1 MSGSE
6 RIGVGFIGTGDIA
19 RVHRAALLK
28 CDGADLVAV
37 YDILPERCA
46 AFVQD
51 SAARVCESAY
61 ELVNLPEV
69 DVVFVLTSLQAHFE
83 NAMTAIGAG
92 KHTFVEKPVS
102 LSKKEVRQMITAAQA
117 EHVLCVPGHNYIHS
131 APLKNTRELVQGGKL
146 GEIYGLWIFFMLSLP
161 PEICARIPGVLR
173 EVMIHH
179 FYSLLFLLGKPETV
193 FATTSDPRGLGRHKE
208 DQALVVCKMRNGALA
223 HLFGSFCADDLTS
236 EPWTVKFKVVGSEG
250 ATAHS
255 WSDSRLRSRPQP
267 IWDLPSYW
275 DTFVE
280 EDRYFI
286 DHCVRRNEP
295 PLSSMD
301 DVLTC
306 LDILHAAEGSIESG
320 SVQRL

>member
-173 EVMIHH
+173 A
-179 FYSLLFLLGKPETV
+179 Y
-193 FATTSDPRGLGRHKE
+193 
-208 DQALVVCKMRNGALA
+208 QALGHGGWVWPTIG
-223 HLFGSFCADDLTS
+223 F
-236 EPWTVKFKVVGSEG
+236 VVGASGLITLDGYVRLIGRKDFASLADEEQAVRSYG
-250 ATAHS
+250 EWKAAS
-255 WSDSRLRSRPQP
+255 LIAACVMLWSFASILGHNKAASF
-267 IWDLPSYW
+267 I
-275 DTFVE
+275 
-280 EDRYFI
+280 YF
-286 DHCVRRNEP
+286 
-295 PLSSMD
+295 
-301 DVLTC
+301 
-306 LDILHAAEGSIESG
+306 
-320 SVQRL
+320 QF